1 MSLYRTR
8 PVAPVQVEARRV
20 SGGTAREIAGW
31 CDAIVYTGAMHGH
44 TSPPFTLHTCI
55 TLREPDV
62 AAYSGYWV
70 VRHPGGAFEVCDP
83 DEFAG
88 RFEPVMRPAAGLRK
102 MPAAE
107 LTDAEYVALLVDN
120 YLRLPDPP
128 PFSLLEFTGMRPD
141 EYAGWIMHGIVPER
155 LMRVAGR
162 SGRR

>member
-8 PVAPVQVEARRV
+8 PVAPVQVEARQV

-31 CDAIVYTGAMHGH
+31 CDAIVYTGATHGH

-70 VRHPGGAFEVCDP
+70 VRHPGGVFEVCDP
-83 DEFAG
+83 DEFAE
-88 RFEPVMRPAAGLRK
+88 RFEPAIRSAETLRK
-102 MPAAE
+102 TRQADM
-107 LTDAEYVALLVDN
+107 TDYEYVALLVDR
-120 YLRLPDPP
+120 YLRLPYPAQ
-128 PFSLLEFTGMRPD
+128 FSLLEFTGMLAD
-141 EYAGWIMHGIVPER
+141 EYAEWIMHGIVPER